1 MLTEQAAPVAVL
13 ANASEAPKFFLIVAN
28 MAKRNPEGS
37 EMLTVQ
43 EAAERK
49 GVTDVRVYQWL
60 AEGRLTKHGK
70 YGRTLVAVADLDAL
84 LELRRG
90 P

>member
-1 MLTEQAAPVAVL
+1 
-13 ANASEAPKFFLIVAN
+13 
-28 MAKRNPEGS
+28 
-37 EMLTVQ
+37 MLTVQ

-70 YGRTLVAVADLDAL
+70 YGRTLVAVAELDAL
-84 LELRRG
+84 QELRRG
-90 P
+90 PKPKAEDAPGSDGKVVVKKKGAAKKGGAK